1 MALGTGMAVAF
12 GRAMVV
18 AVVVI
23 LVLVVE
29 GVLYGVASQLRRSV
43 WLVALLKEDTG

>member
-1 MALGTGMAVAF
+1 MAVAF

-23 LVLVVE
+23 PVLVVE
-29 GVLYGVASQLRRSV
+29 GVLYGVASQLGRSV
-43 WLVALLKEDTG
+43 WLVALLKEDTS

>member
-1 MALGTGMAVAF
+1 MAVAF

-18 AVVVI
+18 AVV
-23 LVLVVE
+23 VLVVE

-43 WLVALLKEDTG
+43 WLMALLKEDTS